1 MTAYMIVDLEIHDAV
16 GFQEYRARVPPL
28 IERHG
33 GRYLARG
40 GEVEVIEG
48 SWQPRRLVLFRFPDR
63 QAIKAFMDDPDYAEL
78 KALRIRTCDSNIVAV
93 DGLD

>member
-1 MTAYMIVDLEIHDAV
+1 MTAYMIVDLEIHDAA
-16 GFQEYRARVPPL
+16 GFQEYRTRVPAL